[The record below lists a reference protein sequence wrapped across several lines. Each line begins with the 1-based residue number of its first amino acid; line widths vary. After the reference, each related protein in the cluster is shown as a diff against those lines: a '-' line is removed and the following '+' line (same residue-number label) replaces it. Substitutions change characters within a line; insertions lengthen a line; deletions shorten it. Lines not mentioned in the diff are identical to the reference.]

1 MSAFP
6 RMYLGNYLKK
16 WNPEKGAVLLQRPS
30 CGWLKKKEIRDLLSN
45 TRKRQKKFIGL
56 TGNLRGPLMTASIK
70 RQDVFL
76 VNFDPTVG
84 AEAKKTRP
92 ALVVSNNINN
102 AHSPIVSIS
111 PITSNVTR
119 VYSFEVEVLAGIGGL
134 NTRSKVMVNQTRAVD
149 KVRLIRR
156 LGNLPDEIMEE
167 INNALKLH
175 YGLE

>member
-1 MSAFP
+1 M
-6 RMYLGNYLKK
+6 M
-16 WNPEKGAVLLQRPS
+16 V
-30 CGWLKKKEIRDLLSN
+30 
-45 TRKRQKKFIGL
+45 
-56 TGNLRGPLMTASIK
+56 SIK

-119 VYSFEVEVLAGIGGL
+119 VYSFEVEISAGIGGL
-134 NTRSKVMVNQTRAVD
+134 RARSKVMVNQTRAVD
-149 KVRLIRR
+149 KVRLIKR
-156 LGNLPDEIMEE
+156 LGNLPDKIMEE
-167 INNALKLH
+167 IDNALKLH
-175 YGLE
+175 HGLE

>member
-1 MSAFP
+1 M
-6 RMYLGNYLKK
+6 M
-16 WNPEKGAVLLQRPS
+16 
-30 CGWLKKKEIRDLLSN
+30 
-45 TRKRQKKFIGL
+45 
-56 TGNLRGPLMTASIK
+56 ASIK
-70 RQDVFL
+70 RQDIFL

-119 VYSFEVEVLAGIGGL
+119 VYSFEVAVSAGIGGL
-134 NTRSKVMVNQTRAVD
+134 RTRSKVMVNQTRAVD
-149 KVRLIRR
+149 KVRLIKY
-156 LGNLPDEIMEE
+156 LGYLPDEIMEE

-175 YGLE
+175 YDLE